1 MMNLSHTLDPQI
13 AQLLAERPSRR
24 QLLQYITGQASP
36 VLSEIIEAHMQRSPG
51 VRQNVEF
58 LLREIEPE
66 TFSEDT
72 YHRLRRL
79 IQRDKDTD
87 APLHMRPG
95 LDDLS
100 RYLAEMAPSFQ
111 DELHEAR
118 TPRFSEDRM
127 DVEALLE
134 LDSEFDKAL
143 EESLK
148 QLESEAAS
156 ARIGDIS
163 ARDSHELALA
173 GAERIDPPSKLVLEP
188 AEGLGGILGL
198 CCVASASVEAPVY
211 ATTFRLSFRGRE
223 QAQGVPN
230 RIKVKWPTGDRLS
243 RPFEFRDERW
253 RSDVVLPVGWRTVSI
268 WLKNGAVSFVAAS
281 E

>member
-1 MMNLSHTLDPQI
+1 MNFSHILDPKI
-13 AQLLAERPSRR
+13 AELLAERPSRE

-66 TFSEDT
+66 TFCEDT
-72 YHRLRRL
+72 YHRLRRLNKLRRL

-100 RYLAEMAPSFQ
+100 GYFAEMAPLFR
-111 DELHEAR
+111 DELIVAQLQG
-118 TPRFSEDRM
+118 SSVVRM
-127 DVEALLE
+127 DVEALRE
-134 LDSEFDKAL
+134 LDLEFDKAL

-148 QLESEAAS
+148 RLESEAAS
-156 ARIGDIS
+156 ARIGGS

-173 GAERIDPPSKLVLEP
+173 GSSSKVRPELRFLKDFPGIP
-188 AEGLGGILGL
+188 AGLGGT
-198 CCVASASVEAPVY
+198 ASASSEAPSLCS
-211 ATTFRLSFRGRE
+211 TL
-223 QAQGVPN
+223 
-230 RIKVKWPTGDRLS
+230 RITQESPVSQEPDRIRVSWPGGERYSLKWSWVESRQKWQTDVILPESWSKVSCWIVDGKVTIS
-243 RPFEFRDERW
+243 M
-253 RSDVVLPVGWRTVSI
+253 
-268 WLKNGAVSFVAAS
+268 
-281 E
+281 

>member
-1 MMNLSHTLDPQI
+1 
-13 AQLLAERPSRR
+13 
-24 QLLQYITGQASP
+24 
-36 VLSEIIEAHMQRSPG
+36 
-51 VRQNVEF
+51 
-58 LLREIEPE
+58 LREIEPE
-66 TFSEDT
+66 TFCEDT
-72 YHRLRRL
+72 YHRLRRLNKLRRL

-100 RYLAEMAPSFQ
+100 GYFAEMAPLFR
-111 DELHEAR
+111 DELIGAQLQG
-118 TPRFSEDRM
+118 SSVVRM
-127 DVEALLE
+127 DVEALRE
-134 LDSEFDKAL
+134 LDLEFDEAL
-143 EESLK
+143 
-148 QLESEAAS
+148 
-156 ARIGDIS
+156 
-163 ARDSHELALA
+163 HELALA
-173 GAERIDPPSKLVLEP
+173 AAERIDPPSKLVLEP
-188 AEGLGGILGL
+188 AEGIGGILGL

-253 RSDVVLPVGWRTVSI
+253 RSDLVLPVGWRTVSI
-268 WLKNGAVSFVAAS
+268 WLKNGAVSFVADS

>member
-1 MMNLSHTLDPQI
+1 MNLSHTLDPQI
-13 AQLLAERPSRR
+13 AQFLAELPSRL

-58 LLREIEPE
+58 LLRELEPE
-66 TFSEDT
+66 TFCEDT

-79 IQRDKDTD
+79 IQRNKDTD

-100 RYLAEMAPSFQ
+100 GYFAEMAPLFG
-111 DELHEAR
+111 DELIGAQMQGS
-118 TPRFSEDRM
+118 SEVRM

-134 LDSEFDKAL
+134 SDMEFDKAL

-148 QLESEAAS
+148 RMESEAAS
-156 ARIGDIS
+156 ARIGSS
-163 ARDSHELALA
+163 ARDFHELALA
-173 GAERIDPPSKLVLEP
+173 AAERIDPPSKLVLEP
-188 AEGLGGILGL
+188 SEGLGGILGL
-198 CCVASASVEAPVY
+198 CCVASASVEAPAY
-211 ATTFRLSFRGRE
+211 ATTFRLSFRGKE

-243 RPFEFRDERW
+243 RPFEFRDDRW
-253 RSDVVLPVGWRTVSI
+253 RSEVVLPVGWNTVST
-268 WLKNGAVSFVAAS
+268 WLMKGDVSFVAAS

>member
-13 AQLLAERPSRR
+13 AQFLAELPSRL

-58 LLREIEPE
+58 LLRELEPE
-66 TFSEDT
+66 TFCEDT

-79 IQRDKDTD
+79 IQRNKDTD

-100 RYLAEMAPSFQ
+100 GYFAEMAPLFR
-111 DELHEAR
+111 DELIGAQMQGS
-118 TPRFSEDRM
+118 SEVRM

-134 LDSEFDKAL
+134 SDSEFDKAL

-148 QLESEAAS
+148 QLGSEAAS
-156 ARIGDIS
+156 ARIGSS
-163 ARDSHELALA
+163 ARDFHELALA
-173 GAERIDPPSKLVLEP
+173 GSSSKERPELRFLKDFPSIP
-188 AEGLGGILGL
+188 AGIGGT
-198 CCVASASVEAPVY
+198 ASASSEAPSLCS
-211 ATTFRLSFRGRE
+211 TL
-223 QAQGVPN
+223 
-230 RIKVKWPTGDRLS
+230 RITHESPASQEPHRIRVSWPGGERYSLKWSWVES
-243 RPFEFRDERW
+243 RQKW
-253 RSDVVLPVGWRTVSI
+253 QTDVVVPESWSKVSCWI
-268 WLKNGAVSFVAAS
+268 VDGKVTISM
-281 E
+281 